1 MSFQIA
7 SGRTFGECKLL
18 MSAYSGEMRVLKR
31 KKIIIIEDSG
41 EIEELSRGQCL
52 KFSSSSNCSS

>member
-7 SGRTFGECKLL
+7 SGRISGECKLL

-31 KKIIIIEDSG
+31 KRKIIIGDSG
-41 EIEELSRGQCL
+41 EIEELSRGHCFKL
-52 KFSSSSNCSS
+52 SSSSNCSS

>member
-7 SGRTFGECKLL
+7 SGRISGECELL

-31 KKIIIIEDSG
+31 KQKIIIGGSR
-41 EIEELSRGQCL
+41 EIEEVSREQCFKLSS
-52 KFSSSSNCSS
+52 FSSC